1 MEFIHFFAT
10 GASRGI
16 GLGLV
21 KQLLQVGEKYK
32 VIATCRD
39 PSNAPNLTA
48 LKSLYSDER
57 LVVLPLDVTSSESH
71 TNLKNIVLQHGINS
85 VDILIANAGILTR
98 EDNSALTTTSNHI
111 TSIFQTNVI
120 GAMLTLQTFADLTI
134 ASPTRLFVVIS
145 SVMGSITHTAQ
156 SGGGDASYRMS
167 KAAINSYAAT
177 LSAEWTVKNA
187 GCKVLCVHPGWVK
200 TDMGS
205 DAAPLSVDG
214 SVKDIETLLSA
225 ASSYQLRSSP
235 TAIVTVQTP
244 YQPFLEKL
252 HKFNCVFVKHDGT
265 LLDW

>member
-1 MEFIHFFAT
+1 MFVT

-48 LKSLYSDER
+48 LKGVYSDER

-71 TNLKNIVLQHGINS
+71 KNLKDNVVERGVSSI
-85 VDILIANAGILTR
+85 DILIANAGILIR
-98 EDNSALTTTSNHI
+98 EDNSPLHTTSDQI
-111 TSIFQTNVI
+111 TTVFQTNVI
-120 GAMLTLQTFADLTI
+120 GAMLTLQTFSDLTI

-145 SVMGSITHTAQ
+145 SIMGSITQTAQ
-156 SGGGDASYRMS
+156 TGGTASYRMS

-177 LSAEWTVKNA
+177 LSAEWAVKNA
-187 GCKVLCVHPGWVK
+187 GCKVLCVHPGWVQ

-205 DAAPLSVDG
+205 EKAPLSVDG
-214 SVKDIETLLSA
+214 SVQDIETLLSA

-235 TAIVTVQTP
+235 TAAVTVPTP
-244 YQPFLEKL
+244 YQPFVEKL
-252 HKFNCVFVKHDGT
+252 QKFNCVFVKHDGT